1 MACAGG
7 LRCDKPFRA
16 KTVPDC
22 GARIVLKLPFAGVA
36 ELVDARDLGSR
47 DESRG
52 GSSPSARTTPRVKAK
67 RRTPTPIIP
76 MRSGAARSPRTE
88 VGSMQVTE
96 TLSEGLKREFKV
108 VVPAAEL
115 DAKVKTRLE
124 ELKDRVRINGFRPGK
139 VPVAHLKRVYGRSAM
154 AEVIEATV
162 RDTNNQIVSER
173 GFKLAA
179 DPKVT
184 LPTEQDAI
192 EKLISG
198 ESDLDYTMAVEIV
211 PPIKLADFKTLKL
224 TKLTSDVTDA
234 EIDEALAR
242 IAEQNKPYSA
252 KLEGGKAAKD
262 DRVII
267 SFAGTIGGEPFEG
280 GSGDDSAV
288 LIGSNTFIPGFEDQ
302 LIGIA
307 AGETRTLKVKFPEHY
322 QAANLAG
329 KDAEFV
335 VAAKSI
341 ETPGSVTLNDE
352 FAKSLGLESLA
363 KLREAVKDRI
373 AREHVA
379 ASRQK
384 VKRALLDQLD
394 TAHKFEPP
402 PSLVEEEF
410 ERVWKSVLG
419 EMENEKKTFADED
432 TTEEKAKAE
441 YRAIAERRVR
451 LGLVL
456 AEIGEKNSITVTED
470 ELNRAIM
477 EHVRQFPGQEQ
488 RVWDY
493 YRQNPQAVAS
503 IRAPLYEEKV
513 VDFLLELANV
523 TEKKVSR
530 DELYKED
537 EPAAA

>member
-1 MACAGG
+1 
-7 LRCDKPFRA
+7 
-16 KTVPDC
+16 
-22 GARIVLKLPFAGVA
+22 
-36 ELVDARDLGSR
+36 
-47 DESRG
+47 
-52 GSSPSARTTPRVKAK
+52 
-67 RRTPTPIIP
+67 
-76 MRSGAARSPRTE
+76 
-88 VGSMQVTE
+88 MQVTE

-115 DAKVKTRLE
+115 DAKVNVRLD

-162 RDTNNQIVSER
+162 RDTNNQIVTER
-173 GFKLAA
+173 GYKLAA

-184 LPTEQDAI
+184 LPTEQEAV
-192 EKLISG
+192 EKLITG
-198 ESDLDYTMAVEIV
+198 QSDLDYTMAVEIV
-211 PPIKLADFKTLKL
+211 PPIELTDFKTIKL
-224 TKLTSDVTDA
+224 TKLTSEVTDA
-234 EIDEALAR
+234 EVDEALGR
-242 IAEQNKPYSA
+242 ISEQNKPYSA
-252 KLEGGKAAKD
+252 KGEGEKAAKD
-262 DRVII
+262 DRVVI
-267 SFAGTIGGEPFEG
+267 SFAGTIDGTPFEG
-280 GSGDDSAV
+280 GSGDDSVV

-307 AGETRTLKVKFPEHY
+307 TGETRTLKVKFPEHY

-335 VAAKSI
+335 VTAKSI
-341 ETPGSVTLNDE
+341 ETPGTVTVDDE

-373 AREHVA
+373 AREHVSM
-379 ASRQK
+379 SRQK
-384 VKRALLDQLD
+384 LKRALLDELD
-394 TAHKFEPP
+394 VRHKFEPP

-410 ERVWKSVLG
+410 DRVWKSVLG
-419 EMENEKKTFADED
+419 EMENEKKTFADEN

-456 AEIGEKNSITVTED
+456 AEIGEKNKITVTEE
-470 ELNRAIM
+470 ELNRAVM

-493 YRQNPQAVAS
+493 YRQNPQATAGL
-503 IRAPLYEEKV
+503 RAPIYEEKV
-513 VDFLLELANV
+513 VDFVLELAGV
-523 TEKKVSR
+523 TEQKVAR
-530 DELYKED
+530 EELYKED
-537 EPAAA
+537 ETAAA

>member
-1 MACAGG
+1 
-7 LRCDKPFRA
+7 
-16 KTVPDC
+16 
-22 GARIVLKLPFAGVA
+22 
-36 ELVDARDLGSR
+36 
-47 DESRG
+47 
-52 GSSPSARTTPRVKAK
+52 
-67 RRTPTPIIP
+67 
-76 MRSGAARSPRTE
+76 
-88 VGSMQVTE
+88 MQVTE

-115 DAKVKTRLE
+115 DAKVNVRLG

-162 RDTNNQIVSER
+162 RDTNNQIVTER
-173 GFKLAA
+173 GYKLAA

-184 LPTEQDAI
+184 LPTEQDAVD
-192 EKLISG
+192 KLISG

-211 PPIKLADFKTLKL
+211 PPIELTDFKTIKL
-224 TKLTSDVTDA
+224 TKLTSEVADA
-234 EIDEALAR
+234 EVDEAVTR
-242 IAEQNKPYSA
+242 ITEQNKPYSA
-252 KLEGGKAAKD
+252 KGEGEKAAKD
-262 DRVII
+262 DRVVI
-267 SFAGTIGGEPFEG
+267 SFAGTIDGQPFEG
-280 GSGDDSAV
+280 GTGDNSVV

-335 VAAKSI
+335 VTAKSI
-341 ETPGSVTLNDE
+341 ESPGSVTVDDD
-352 FAKSLGLESLA
+352 FAKSLGLESLT
-363 KLREAVKDRI
+363 KLRDAVKERI
-373 AREHVA
+373 GRDHVA
-379 ASRQK
+379 MSRQK
-384 VKRALLDQLD
+384 LKRALLDELD
-394 TAHKFEPP
+394 ARHKFEPP

-410 ERVWKSVLG
+410 DRVWKSVLG
-419 EMENEKKTFADED
+419 EMENEKKTFADEN

-456 AEIGEKNSITVTED
+456 AEIGEKNKITVTDE
-470 ELNRAIM
+470 ELNRAVM

-493 YRQNPQAVAS
+493 YRQNPQALAS
-503 IRAPLYEEKV
+503 LRAPIYEEKV
-513 VDFLLELANV
+513 VDFLVELAGV
-523 TEKKVSR
+523 TEKKVTR
-530 DELYKED
+530 EELFKED
-537 EPAAA
+537 ESAAA